1 VEHQIAKST
10 GINPVQTDVS
20 RATAAPGQSSA
31 TAFDLDAYLQR
42 IGWSG
47 PLDPT
52 LATLTALVGAHTR
65 SVPFENLDVL
75 LGRPIHLDLAHLQQ
89 KIVAGRRGGYC
100 FEQATLFRAALD
112 AIGFHPSSHAAR
124 VVLEV
129 PRDGSPRT
137 HMFLTVPL
145 PEGTFVLDPGFG
157 NGPRVPVPLE
167 DGIVARCGPD
177 VHCMRRARGEWVLMA
192 ENAGAFVP
200 QWHTTLEDECGID
213 FVMGNHFTSTFPASR
228 FVNNLLL
235 RALTPDGRVSVINRS
250 VRIVR
255 GDNVVERQ
263 LTDRAD
269 LRRLLVDHFGFDVP
283 EVERLRVPAVPEWE

>member
-1 VEHQIAKST
+1 VGHQIAKPT
-10 GINPVQTDVS
+10 EINFVQTPVAPAS
-20 RATAAPGQSSA
+20 SQGLPAAT
-31 TAFDLDAYLQR
+31 FDLDAYLRR

-52 LATLTALVGAHTR
+52 LATLTRLMGAHTG

-75 LGRPIHLDLAHLQQ
+75 LGRPIRLDLAHLQQ

-100 FEQATLFRAALD
+100 FEHATLFRAALD
-112 AIGFHPSSHAAR
+112 AIGFRPSSHAAR
-124 VVLEV
+124 VVLDV
-129 PRDGSPRT
+129 VRDAAPRT

-157 NGPRVPVPLE
+157 NGPRVPVPLD
-167 DGIVARCGPD
+167 DGGVARHGTEAH
-177 VHCMRRARGEWVLMA
+177 VMRRAGHEWVLTA
-192 ENAGAFVP
+192 ESTGARAP
-200 QWHTTLEDECGID
+200 QWHSTLEHECAID

-235 RALTPDGRVSVINRS
+235 RALTPDGRVSVLNRD

-255 GDNVVERQ
+255 GDEVVQRP
-263 LTDRAD
+263 LADRAE
-269 LRRLLVDHFGFDVP
+269 LRALLVEHFGFDLP
-283 EVERLRVPAVPEWE
+283 EVERLRVPAVPEWT